1 MSKAIGNLFVVSA
14 PSGAGKTSLM
24 RALEQQLN
32 AQRKTVAFSVST
44 TTRAPRPG
52 EVDGVDYHFASK
64 ADFVALRDKG
74 AFLESAEVFDNFYG
88 TSQNSVNAS
97 LEQGLDVI
105 LEIDWQ
111 GAEQVR
117 KAAPDCIGVFIFP
130 PSKPELES
138 RLRGRGQDSDD
149 VIARRMRDAES
160 EMSHWSEFDYVVIND
175 NFDVALAELVS
186 IFVSQRLKQPYQSQA
201 QAALIAQLLN

>member
-1 MSKAIGNLFVVSA
+1 MAKAKGNLFVVSA

-32 AQRKTVAFSVST
+32 AERQTVAFSVST

-64 ADFVALRDKG
+64 ADFVSLRGEG

-88 TSQNSVNAS
+88 TSQSTVNAS

-117 KAAPDCIGVFIFP
+117 QAAPDCVGVFIFP
-130 PSKPELES
+130 PSKPELER
-138 RLRGRGQDSDD
+138 RLRGRGQDSEDI
-149 VIARRMRDAES
+149 IARRMRDAES
-160 EMSHWSEFDYVVIND
+160 EMSHWTEFDYVVIND
-175 NFDVALAELVS
+175 DFDQALAELLT
-186 IFVSQRLKQPYQSQA
+186 IFGSQRLKQRYQARA
-201 QAALIAQLLN
+201 QGALIAQLLN